1 MTTPEDEW
9 ERISED
15 YKSNMVDHPPHYT
28 KGRVECLDAIQSA
41 LGDGYKYY
49 LQGVIIK
56 YMWRYEH
63 KGKAAEDLAKAQFY
77 LNRLQFIT
85 GEDNEA

>member
-1 MTTPEDEW
+1 MSDMVNHPE
-9 ERISED
+9 
-15 YKSNMVDHPPHYT
+15 HYT
-28 KGRVECLDAIQSA
+28 RGKIECLDAIQAA

-49 LQGVIIK
+49 LQGAIIK
-56 YMWRYEH
+56 YIWRYQH

-77 LNRLQFIT
+77 LSRLQFIT